1 MVPSEIGI
9 PAFRLGNT
17 YPFGP
22 VNGYRSFNMAR
33 ASRDDGTRCVG
44 PLCLRSMRPFIMA
57 AGHIHRAQEVK
68 PIPLSGSHMPWTPED
83 PWREL
88 QSSTDHGRA
97 LVGSDSTTER
107 VPCLRLSD
115 RGVVRH
121 GRRTHTANLRVER
134 WILGHLD
141 DPSLNRMPE
150 NAVASLTDPCGRC
163 PPRPCRARA
172 MNNFGH
178 AFMSGDLADRPVPDQ
193 GISVFL

>member
-33 ASRDDGTRCVG
+33 ASRDDGTRCGG

-57 AGHIHRAQEVK
+57 AGHIHRAHEVK
-68 PIPLSGSHMPWTPED
+68 PIPLSGSHLPRTPED

-97 LVGSDSTTER
+97 LAGSDSTTER
-107 VPCLRLSD
+107 SQCLRLSD

-121 GRRTHTANLRVER
+121 GRRTHPTFGSSAGFSDTLMIPVSTA
-134 WILGHLD
+134 
-141 DPSLNRMPE
+141 
-150 NAVASLTDPCGRC
+150 
-163 PPRPCRARA
+163 CRKTQLQVSRTPAGGVRHAPVARA